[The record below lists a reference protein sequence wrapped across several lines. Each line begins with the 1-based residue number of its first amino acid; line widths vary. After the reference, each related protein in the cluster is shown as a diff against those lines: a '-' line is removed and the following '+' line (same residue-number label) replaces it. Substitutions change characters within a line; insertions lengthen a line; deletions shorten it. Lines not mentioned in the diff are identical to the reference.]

1 MATLQLD
8 ETLMATGLAA
18 RIAERIRLTG
28 GDWLDI
34 GVGSGRLLEAGLASH
49 GIDRYVGVELGSKLA
64 SAGLPSAAV
73 AGELHIA
80 DVLQSDAMHSALG
93 QRRFRVAVGN
103 PPSGLGVVSPAAQAR
118 LRALYPEVVP
128 IRSRTRLDLY
138 VLLEALARL
147 ERPAEMAFVVAAPLV
162 QDPTVAAF
170 RKMLVES
177 ASEIEC
183 YELPDAFSQKG
194 KVRAFLLVARFGQ
207 TQGARVTL
215 GRLEGDDLA
224 LSAWRSLGASNA
236 IRRMDLAY
244 YEFQDM
250 TQALTRRPG
259 FATLAD
265 LGAHVAPGS
274 RTKNQFVA
282 MGVSHFHTSDF
293 PVADGA
299 VVFDEQWLRGVEM
312 AQEGHTLVPC
322 VGARCIERVVHV
334 ARGCCPITDA
344 VCCVNVQARWRND
357 VFDWMYGE
365 EGKAWRRTAAEV
377 LGAGRLTAATL
388 MTMPIP
394 T

>member
-207 TQGARVTL
+207 TQG
-215 GRLEGDDLA
+215 
-224 LSAWRSLGASNA
+224 
-236 IRRMDLAY
+236 
-244 YEFQDM
+244 
-250 TQALTRRPG
+250 
-259 FATLAD
+259 
-265 LGAHVAPGS
+265 
-274 RTKNQFVA
+274 
-282 MGVSHFHTSDF
+282 
-293 PVADGA
+293 
-299 VVFDEQWLRGVEM
+299 
-312 AQEGHTLVPC
+312 C
-322 VGARCIERVVHV
+322 
-334 ARGCCPITDA
+334 
-344 VCCVNVQARWRND
+344 
-357 VFDWMYGE
+357 
-365 EGKAWRRTAAEV
+365 
-377 LGAGRLTAATL
+377 
-388 MTMPIP
+388 
-394 T
+394 

>member
-1 MATLQLD
+1 
-8 ETLMATGLAA
+8 
-18 RIAERIRLTG
+18 
-28 GDWLDI
+28 
-34 GVGSGRLLEAGLASH
+34 
-49 GIDRYVGVELGSKLA
+49 
-64 SAGLPSAAV
+64 
-73 AGELHIA
+73 
-80 DVLQSDAMHSALG
+80 MHSAFG
-93 QRRFRVAVGN
+93 QRRFRVAIGN
-103 PPSGLGVVSPAAQAR
+103 PPSGLGVVSPDAQAR
-118 LRALYPEVVP
+118 LRALYPEVMP
-128 IRSRTRLDLY
+128 LKTRTRLDLY
-138 VLLEALARL
+138 ILLEALARL
-147 ERPAEMAFVVAAPLV
+147 ERPSEMAFVVAAPIV
-162 QDPTVAAF
+162 QDPTLAAF

-194 KVRAFLLVARFGQ
+194 KVRSFLLVARFGR
-207 TQGARVTL
+207 TQAARVTL

-224 LSAWRSLGASNA
+224 LSAWRALGASNA

-259 FATLAD
+259 FTTLAD
-265 LGAHVAPGS
+265 LGAHVVAGS

-282 MGVSHFHTSDF
+282 MGVPHFHTSDF

-334 ARGCCPITDA
+334 ARGCSPITDA